1 MLLCPSDGHIEQPAL
16 FFEFA
21 HRVGTHRRREDVLFE
36 AHNKHRGEFQ
46 ALCRVDGHQRHLI
59 VRVSLIAVKVCQQ
72 RHLLQEVRQI
82 DFIPHILFLA
92 ALHEVLHAAEK
103 LFEVLLTGYIL
114 RVAPRVD
121 ILADAGGHDDVVAQ
135 RIGILRIDAPYPA
148 LDELA
153 ERLNL
158 RHRALAHIHG
168 EQHGFLDHLP
178 EAHPI
183 GLRRLDNLTDG
194 GVADTA
200 RRIVDDALE
209 GLFIVGVGNQPE
221 VGNHVLDL
229 LALVE
234 TQSAVDAIRDIVPA
248 HLLLKRPALRV
259 RAVED
264 GKVTPIAV
272 ILLPQPFDVLRHD
285 HRLLL
290 VRIGR
295 LQLQPL
301 AMLVLREHI
310 LRNLPLIPPYQRV
323 GSLNDE
329 LRAPVVLLEFE
340 EPGVGVLALEVEDVI
355 DIRPPEGVDT
365 LGIIAYDTHLLA
377 LLCEL
382 IDDGLLGKVSV
393 LILIDEHEMELLNV
407 FPPDILMVL
416 KQHPRLHQQI
426 IEVHR
431 ISLLTSLRVP
441 YIYIRH
447 LRALL
452 AGIVTGPCA
461 LLIGLRQQQVVLGHR
476 YPVGHGRGLVHLVV
490 EPHLLDDCL
499 HQRSCVTLVVDGE
512 VWIIADFLC
521 LCPQNACK
529 HAVECAHLQV
539 SRLFLA
545 HQPAYAFLHLA
556 RCLVGK
562 RQRQYIPRPDRII
575 SRLLSFLQQPR
586 DLIRQHPCLPR
597 SCSRNHQ
604 TRPVAVLHR
613 NSLTL
618 IQLAQY
624 LVIHFNPFMNCAAK
638 LRIIFGTSKF

>member
-1 MLLCPSDGHIEQPAL
+1 M
-16 FFEFA
+16 
-21 HRVGTHRRREDVLFE
+21 
-36 AHNKHRGEFQ
+36 
-46 ALCRVDGHQRHLI
+46 
-59 VRVSLIAVKVCQQ
+59 
-72 RHLLQEVRQI
+72 
-82 DFIPHILFLA
+82 
-92 ALHEVLHAAEK
+92 
-103 LFEVLLTGYIL
+103 
-114 RVAPRVD
+114 
-121 ILADAGGHDDVVAQ
+121 
-135 RIGILRIDAPYPA
+135 
-148 LDELA
+148 
-153 ERLNL
+153 
-158 RHRALAHIHG
+158 
-168 EQHGFLDHLP
+168 
-178 EAHPI
+178 
-183 GLRRLDNLTDG
+183 
-194 GVADTA
+194 
-200 RRIVDDALE
+200 
-209 GLFIVGVGNQPE
+209 
-221 VGNHVLDL
+221 
-229 LALVE
+229 
-234 TQSAVDAIRDIVPA
+234 
-248 HLLLKRPALRV
+248 
-259 RAVED
+259 
-264 GKVTPIAV
+264 
-272 ILLPQPFDVLRHD
+272 ILLPQPLDVLRHY

-301 AMLVLREHI
+301 AMFVLREHV
-310 LRNLPLIPPYQRV
+310 LRNLPLITPYQRV
-323 GSLNDE
+323 GSLHDQ
-329 LRAPVVLLEFE
+329 LRAAIVLLELE
-340 EPGVGVLALEVEDVI
+340 EPGVGVLVLEVEDIV
-355 DIRPPEGVDT
+355 DIRTPEGIDA
-365 LGIIAYDTHLLA
+365 LGIVTHNAHLLT

-393 LILIDEHEMELLNV
+393 LILVNEHEMELLNV

-452 AGIVTGPCA
+452 AGIVTSPCA

-476 YPVGHGRGLVHLVV
+476 YPVGHGRGLVYLVV
-490 EPHLLDDCL
+490 ETHLFDDRF

-529 HAVECAHLQV
+529 HAVECSHLQI

-545 HQPAYAFLHLA
+545 HQPAYAFLHFPS
-556 RCLVGK
+556 RFVGK

-613 NSLTL
+613 NALTL

-638 LRIIFGTSKF
+638 LRIIFGTSKFLASHKGHFFARFSRIRK